1 MALIEATVTSFEEE
15 ANSLRNRVVI
25 TISATLSLLST
36 TVICITYIAWK
47 DYQSNS
53 RKILVYISVADFLLA
68 ASCLFGM
75 WRPHHDRG
83 DIICKIQACVTG
95 CGYLWSLLWTTFL
108 AVYMFTTV
116 AKKQRRKAE
125 VMLKGFH
132 VFGWGIPLIIV
143 GTALGLNKL
152 GKNKDA
158 LTSGWCWIDS
168 SLERDDLLLW
178 LWLIGISWDVAAY
191 ILVSLFFVMLKCH
204 IRDQI
209 SYNKSQF
216 PSQKAQNITLKADRM
231 LALVPFTFIL
241 LRVWRTL
248 RWIIVLYIDAG
259 KSQAWWNTALFYL
272 Q

>member
-1 MALIEATVTSFEEE
+1 MALTEATVASFEEE

-47 DYQSNS
+47 DYRSNS

-75 WRPHHDRG
+75 WRQHHDRG

-116 AKKQRRKAE
+116 AKKQRRKAV

-152 GKNKDA
+152 GKNKGA

-168 SLERDDLLLW
+168 RLERDDLLLW

-191 ILVSLFFVMLKCH
+191 ILVSVFYVMLKCH
-204 IRDQI
+204 IRDQ
-209 SYNKSQF
+209 
-216 PSQKAQNITLKADRM
+216 
-231 LALVPFTFIL
+231 VTFMC
-241 LRVWRTL
+241 
-248 RWIIVLYIDAG
+248 
-259 KSQAWWNTALFYL
+259 F
-272 Q
+272 

>member
-1 MALIEATVTSFEEE
+1 MALTEATIPSFEDM
-15 ANSLRNRVVI
+15 ANSLTNRVVI

-47 DYQSNS
+47 DYQSTS

-68 ASCLFGM
+68 ASCLIGM
-75 WRPHHDRG
+75 WEPDHEWG
-83 DIICKIQACVTG
+83 EIICKIQACVTG

-125 VMLKGFH
+125 VMLKVFR

-152 GKNKDA
+152 GKNKGA

-191 ILVSLFFVMLKCH
+191 ILVSVFYVMLKCH
-204 IRDQI
+204 IRDQVTFMCFI
-209 SYNKSQF
+209 VVSVIRTTVMLILILVYLGNF
-216 PSQKAQNITLKADRM
+216 EYTL
-231 LALVPFTFIL
+231 
-241 LRVWRTL
+241 
-248 RWIIVLYIDAG
+248 
-259 KSQAWWNTALFYL
+259 
-272 Q
+272 